1 MQSNI
6 NHFFLQFLLIIF
18 NKNGRVHYFR
28 QSASSVKEGLQIIN
42 KVKPRVSTLK
52 STTDISPHE
61 IKTKVVQHEKTFQN
75 TYFLL
80 LHLIHFYNYF
90 LCKWGLFPRSYM
102 DIMNEIVLK
111 IQYLAS
117 SSLVL
122 RKFNMGTKA
131 SGSLSINIYF

>member
-1 MQSNI
+1 
-6 NHFFLQFLLIIF
+6 
-18 NKNGRVHYFR
+18 
-28 QSASSVKEGLQIIN
+28 
-42 KVKPRVSTLK
+42 
-52 STTDISPHE
+52 
-61 IKTKVVQHEKTFQN
+61 
-75 TYFLL
+75 
-80 LHLIHFYNYF
+80 
-90 LCKWGLFPRSYM
+90 M